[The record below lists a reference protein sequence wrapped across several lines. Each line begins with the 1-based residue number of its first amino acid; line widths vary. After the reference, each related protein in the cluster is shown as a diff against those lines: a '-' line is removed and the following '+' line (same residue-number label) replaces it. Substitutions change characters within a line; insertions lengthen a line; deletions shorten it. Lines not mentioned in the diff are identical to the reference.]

1 MTFPQALETV
11 SSREDIKSQESDQA
25 DIMSKQSESRNF
37 KDKRKWNDWYAEN
50 INYLSTI
57 PSELGVPLSYI
68 IRESVDTVPEWH
80 DNFIEKII
88 ACAPLAVP
96 ISKADARRVH
106 QVSNYNVQG
115 KAVEQWIEPNKKKAK
130 GGDWLISCLWLSVII
145 SIICK
150 INITING
157 YILSSSNQ
165 ARAPTFTRRI
175 CDFTL
180 LIRRDKTGPTIHVDA
195 AKRGNNNVHHGS
207 IELNSHA
214 YTVVFGRNCAVLHYT
229 GRECDVSP
237 CTDTYEYIKSVRI
250 ALDGTEYIS
259 KETGQ
264 TCILVFNE
272 GLWMGD
278 QMENTLINQNQLQ
291 YFGLT
296 VQENPF
302 RSCHY
307 SSWLKMEISHCHL
320 MWTRSISFLKQGFQH
335 SERFTNDLTL
345 WWRRRIHGIHT
356 VFGFPKPPAL
366 FRRRS
371 RRGAAI
377 LVQSIAQEAN
387 LTTIAMRILKTAMG
401 LYFPQ

>member
-1 MTFPQALETV
+1 M
-11 SSREDIKSQESDQA
+11 
-25 DIMSKQSESRNF
+25 
-37 KDKRKWNDWYAEN
+37 
-50 INYLSTI
+50 
-57 PSELGVPLSYI
+57 
-68 IRESVDTVPEWH
+68 
-80 DNFIEKII
+80 
-88 ACAPLAVP
+88 
-96 ISKADARRVH
+96 
-106 QVSNYNVQG
+106 
-115 KAVEQWIEPNKKKAK
+115 
-130 GGDWLISCLWLSVII
+130 SVII

-272 GLWMGD
+272 GLWMRD
-278 QMENTLINQNQLQ
+278 KMENTLINQNQLR
-291 YFGLT
+291 YFGTT
-296 VQENPF
+296 VQDNPF
-302 RSCHY
+302 SESPLYIMTEYRDLSLPLNVDGTNIFSETRTPTSRELHKY
-307 SSWLKMEISHCHL
+307 PHIL
-320 MWTRSISFLKQGFQH
+320 MASPHPW
-335 SERFTNDLTL
+335 D
-345 WWRRRIHGIHT
+345 
-356 VFGFPKPPAL
+356 PPPAL
-366 FRRRS
+366 CRRKLRC
-371 RRGAAI
+371 GAAI

-387 LTTIAMRILKTAMG
+387 LTTIATRTIKTAMG
-401 LYFPQ
+401 LYLTSILSPSGLYSVLKSLKFQK